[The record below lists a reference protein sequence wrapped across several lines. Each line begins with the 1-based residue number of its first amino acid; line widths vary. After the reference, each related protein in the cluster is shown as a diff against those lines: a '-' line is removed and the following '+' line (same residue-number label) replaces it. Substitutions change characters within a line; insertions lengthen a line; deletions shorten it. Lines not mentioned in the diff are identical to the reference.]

1 MQSRF
6 VTIRES
12 VSYTKVKEKVLD
24 WTSKG
29 R

>member
-1 MQSRF
+1 MRSKF

-12 VSYTKVKEKVLD
+12 VSYKKVKEKVLN